1 MECTFSKST
10 AFSLTNFGLCNDFF
24 RACDAIKKVEVTSKP
39 DLIKLKRTTC
49 IGIDSFSRS
58 SCKKIDLFDN
68 YSPIS
73 EKKVE
78 KS

>member
-1 MECTFSKST
+1 MECTFSKSA

-24 RACDAIKKVEVTSKP
+24 RARDAIKKVEVTSNP

-49 IGIDSFSRS
+49 IVIDSFSRS

-68 YSPIS
+68 YSFR
-73 EKKVE
+73 E
-78 KS
+78 KSRKE